1 MKKREAKIIRI
12 AGLIFIILYTI
23 VLAYFLF
30 FSEDYGRT
38 AGGRE
43 YSYNLV
49 LFKEV
54 KRFITYRE
62 KLGTF
67 VVLSNLLGN
76 VIGFIPF
83 GLILP
88 IINKKRRRFI
98 IIALISFQISLAIEI
113 AQLFLKV
120 GSFDVDDLFLNT
132 MGGIIGYV
140 IFFIANKIRRKYYG

>member
-1 MKKREAKIIRI
+1 MNKREAKIIKI
-12 AGLIFIILYTI
+12 TGLLFLIIYTI

-38 AGGRE
+38 VVGRE

-62 KLGTF
+62 KLGSF

-76 VIGFIPF
+76 VVGFIPF

-88 IINKKRRRFI
+88 IMNKKFRKFI
-98 IIALISFQISLAIEI
+98 TIVLISFQISLTIEI

-132 MGGIIGYV
+132 LGGIIGYIV
-140 IFFIANKIRRKYYG
+140 FFIVNKIRRKYYG